1 MPNCLILSEL
11 FMSFAFGG
19 QRYYFLTDFF
29 LRLNSHKMGQIKKRN
44 QMLLIPLKGWQGKPA
59 ISMLLSPVLA
69 QVWVAVPQSYFVKLT
84 KL

>member
-29 LRLNSHKMGQIKKRN
+29 LRLNSHKMGQIKKTE
-44 QMLLIPLKGWQGKPA
+44 PDA
-59 ISMLLSPVLA
+59 SDS
-69 QVWVAVPQSYFVKLT
+69 VKRMAG
-84 KL
+84 